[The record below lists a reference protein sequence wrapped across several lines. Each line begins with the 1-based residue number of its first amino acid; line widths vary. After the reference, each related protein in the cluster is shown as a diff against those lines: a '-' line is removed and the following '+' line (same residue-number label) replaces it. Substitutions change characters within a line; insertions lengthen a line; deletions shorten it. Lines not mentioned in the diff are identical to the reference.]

1 MIKLLVVEDNAIFAT
16 KSTGA
21 WCKVRWNLVQDSME
35 LGTRFNGAWCKVQ
48 WSKVQYIR
56 MCRPMLAYVCP
67 DAYVRVG
74 LHVTNMR
81 ADTLLMSGLIRY

>member
-35 LGTRFNGAWCKVQ
+35 LGAKANGAGCDT
-48 WSKVQYIR
+48 YICVGRCLR
-56 MCRPMLAYVCP
+56 MCNPMPTYVQAY
-67 DAYVRVG
+67 
-74 LHVTNMR
+74 
-81 ADTLLMSGLIRY
+81 TLLTKVYC

>member
-1 MIKLLVVEDNAIFAT
+1 MEL
-16 KSTGA
+16 GA
-21 WCKVRWNLVQDSME
+21 GFDETWGKIRWDLVQDLMG
-35 LGTRFNGAWCKVQ
+35 LGAKFNGCRA
-48 WSKVQYIR
+48 QYIC

>member
-1 MIKLLVVEDNAIFAT
+1 MELGPRSDGTWGKI
-16 KSTGA
+16 
-21 WCKVRWNLVQDSME
+21 RWDLVQDLME
-35 LGTRFNGAWCKVQ
+35 LGAKFNGCRA
-48 WSKVQYIR
+48 QYIR

>member
-1 MIKLLVVEDNAIFAT
+1 MEL
-16 KSTGA
+16 GA
-21 WCKVRWNLVQDSME
+21 GFDETWSKIRWDLVQDLME
-35 LGTRFNGAWCKVQ
+35 LGAKFNGCRA
-48 WSKVQYIR
+48 QYIR

-67 DAYVRVG
+67 DAYVRLG